1 MLTNINRNMF
11 SRLFG
16 QAPKQQKIKTSIT
29 VNDGI
34 QKIKKTDDTIN
45 KKVTFLEKQIQ
56 KLENEAKEL
65 IRRKTGNNRKR
76 ALGKLKLKKLKEKE
90 LSKLMGMQFNLSV
103 QQNALENASINT
115 LVVASMQTA
124 NDAFKK
130 IKKDINIDDVDELVE
145 DLNEQHDLMEEVSNA
160 LGEPLFNTDLD
171 EDELLA
177 ELDELEELEADQLLL
192 PSVPETHLRPNIPQK
207 VQETEEEKELK
218 ELEMMMN

>member
-1 MLTNINRNMF
+1 MF

-16 QAPKQQKIKTSIT
+16 ENQKQQKKPISIT

-34 QKIKKTDDTIN
+34 QNIKKTDNTIN
-45 KKVTFLEKQIQ
+45 KKVVFLEKQIQ

-65 IRRKTGNNRKR
+65 IKRKTGSNRQR

-90 LSKLMGMQFNLSV
+90 LSKLMGIQYNLSV
-103 QQNALENASINT
+103 QQNALETASMNT

-124 NDAFKK
+124 NNAFKK

-192 PSVPETHLRPNIPQK
+192 PSIPETPLRPAIPQK
-207 VQETEEEKELK
+207 VQETEETEEEEELK

>member
-1 MLTNINRNMF
+1 MF

-16 QAPKQQKIKTSIT
+16 QAPKQQKKKTSIT

-34 QKIKKTDDTIN
+34 QNIKKTDDTIN
-45 KKVTFLEKQIQ
+45 KKVAFLEKQIQ
-56 KLENEAKEL
+56 KLENETKEL
-65 IRRKTGNNRKR
+65 IRRKTGSNRKR

-90 LSKLMGMQFNLSV
+90 LSKLMGMQYNLSV

-115 LVVASMQTA
+115 LVIASMQTA

-177 ELDELEELEADQLLL
+177 ELDELEELEADKLLL
-192 PSVPETHLRPNIPQK
+192 PSIPETPLRPAIPQK

>member
-16 QAPKQQKIKTSIT
+16 QAPKQQKIKTSVT

-45 KKVTFLEKQIQ
+45 KKVAFLEKQIQ

-130 IKKDINIDDVDELVE
+130 MKKDINIDDVDELVE

>member
-1 MLTNINRNMF
+1 MF

-16 QAPKQQKIKTSIT
+16 QAPKQQKIKTSVT

-45 KKVTFLEKQIQ
+45 KKVAFLEKQIQ

-130 IKKDINIDDVDELVE
+130 MKKDINIDDVDELVE

-177 ELDELEELEADQLLL
+177 EFAELEELEADQLLL

>member
-45 KKVTFLEKQIQ
+45 KKVAFLEKQIQ

-177 ELDELEELEADQLLL
+177 ELNELEELEADQLLL
-192 PSVPETHLRPNIPQK
+192 PSVPETPLRPDIAQK
-207 VQETEEEKELK
+207 VQETVEEKELK

>member
-45 KKVTFLEKQIQ
+45 KKVAFLEKQIQ

>member
-1 MLTNINRNMF
+1 
-11 SRLFG
+11 
-16 QAPKQQKIKTSIT
+16 
-29 VNDGI
+29 
-34 QKIKKTDDTIN
+34 
-45 KKVTFLEKQIQ
+45 
-56 KLENEAKEL
+56 
-65 IRRKTGNNRKR
+65 
-76 ALGKLKLKKLKEKE
+76 
-90 LSKLMGMQFNLSV
+90 MQFNLSV

-177 ELDELEELEADQLLL
+177 ELDELGELEADQLLL
-192 PSVPETHLRPNIPQK
+192 PSVPETPLRPDIAQK

>member
-16 QAPKQQKIKTSIT
+16 QAPKQQKIKTSVT

-45 KKVTFLEKQIQ
+45 KKVAFLEKQIQ

>member
-16 QAPKQQKIKTSIT
+16 QAPKQQKIKTSVT

-45 KKVTFLEKQIQ
+45 KKVAFLEKQIQ

-130 IKKDINIDDVDELVE
+130 MKKDINIDDVDELVE

-177 ELDELEELEADQLLL
+177 EFAELEELEADQLLL

>member
-1 MLTNINRNMF
+1 MIEHDFPANPIF
-11 SRLFG
+11 SIFF
-16 QAPKQQKIKTSIT
+16 QFVKIKTSIT

>member
-1 MLTNINRNMF
+1 MF

-16 QAPKQQKIKTSIT
+16 QAPKQQKIKTSVT

-45 KKVTFLEKQIQ
+45 KKVAFLEKQIQ

-130 IKKDINIDDVDELVE
+130 MKKDINIDDVDELVE

>member
-45 KKVTFLEKQIQ
+45 KKVAFLEKQIQ

-177 ELDELEELEADQLLL
+177 ELDELGELEADQLLL

>member
-1 MLTNINRNMF
+1 MF

-16 QAPKQQKIKTSIT
+16 QVPKQQKKPISIT

-34 QKIKKTDDTIN
+34 LNIKKTDNTIN
-45 KKVTFLEKQIQ
+45 KKVVFLEKQIQ

-65 IRRKTGNNRKR
+65 IKRKTGSNRQR

-90 LSKLMGMQFNLSV
+90 LSNLMGMQYNLSV
-103 QQNALENASINT
+103 QQNALETASMNT

-124 NDAFKK
+124 NNAFKK

-177 ELDELEELEADQLLL
+177 ELDELEELEADKLLL
-192 PSVPETHLRPNIPQK
+192 PSIPETPLQPAIPQK
-207 VQETEEEKELK
+207 VQETEEEEELK

>member
-1 MLTNINRNMF
+1 
-11 SRLFG
+11 
-16 QAPKQQKIKTSIT
+16 
-29 VNDGI
+29 
-34 QKIKKTDDTIN
+34 
-45 KKVTFLEKQIQ
+45 
-56 KLENEAKEL
+56 
-65 IRRKTGNNRKR
+65 
-76 ALGKLKLKKLKEKE
+76 

-130 IKKDINIDDVDELVE
+130 MKKDINIDDVDELVE

>member
-1 MLTNINRNMF
+1 MF

-16 QAPKQQKIKTSIT
+16 QDPKQQKKKTSIT

-34 QKIKKTDDTIN
+34 QNIKKTDDTIN
-45 KKVTFLEKQIQ
+45 KKVAFLEKQIQ
-56 KLENEAKEL
+56 KLENETKEL
-65 IRRKTGNNRKR
+65 IRRKTGSNRKR

-90 LSKLMGMQFNLSV
+90 LSKLMGMQYNLSV

-115 LVVASMQTA
+115 LVIASMQTA

-177 ELDELEELEADQLLL
+177 ELDELEELEADKLLL
-192 PSVPETHLRPNIPQK
+192 PSIPETPLRPAIPQK

>member
-1 MLTNINRNMF
+1 MF

-16 QAPKQQKIKTSIT
+16 QAPKQQKIKTSVT

-34 QKIKKTDDTIN
+34 HKIKKTDDTIN
-45 KKVTFLEKQIQ
+45 KKVAFLEKQIQ

-130 IKKDINIDDVDELVE
+130 MKKDINIDDVDELVE

-177 ELDELEELEADQLLL
+177 EFAELEELEADQLLL

>member
-45 KKVTFLEKQIQ
+45 KKVAFLEKQIQ

-177 ELDELEELEADQLLL
+177 ELNELEELEADQLLL
-192 PSVPETHLRPNIPQK
+192 PSVPETPLRPDIPQK

>member
-1 MLTNINRNMF
+1 MF